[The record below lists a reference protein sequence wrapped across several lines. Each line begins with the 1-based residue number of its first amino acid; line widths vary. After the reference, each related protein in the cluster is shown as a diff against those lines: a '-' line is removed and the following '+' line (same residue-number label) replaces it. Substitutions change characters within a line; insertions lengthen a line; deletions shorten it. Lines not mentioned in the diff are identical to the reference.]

1 MNQPMSDPWVE
12 HTLRAFDSSLLIHPP
27 LKDCKY
33 IFRHAPPTVEI
44 HIIRTKTPT
53 DRGLHFQLHH
63 RWLDFTQA
71 HQYRQSCPL
80 WQARQVSA
88 ADKDAVCDCAAE
100 KLFDL
105 VLNEIEELSG
115 GERQKLGN
123 LCKDLLNS
131 MPRHVS
137 AESKEVVPGRID
149 TEITWDT
156 STSKYFKT
164 SFDVFIYASDYGSV
178 AKPEHRFHDL
188 SDPATGG
195 ENFPLHPPDN
205 HVSSTTQATSQS
217 VPDDSSAKSS
227 PEASRDDLNPPTATD
242 YLWRGKAEHSRSIT
256 IKCPHSTLSPGKKYI
271 ALIRPTEECQSFYS
285 APFLFEIQCPSPQN
299 VQAKKV
305 GSEIHVTWDFPC
317 DINVEYRVICE
328 SMFDTHHRS
337 VLLEKSPYSFQVDLD
352 VLSEELEVTVEA
364 TSEDGLESSR
374 SIPAK
379 IPAEAIHTT
388 SPSEESDV
396 DFEDGGGFDS
406 PGWYSCRSPS
416 VQNDF
421 EPKSS
426 SRTPSSSNIR
436 ESISVQKPRVTARSA
451 PRRKRSSQ
459 KNTSDRPPSDL
470 HPRSSAST
478 KSNAQAEHSQCLGST
493 DLNASQKATA
503 PSSRISTAT
512 VKDRVSDAVGQA
524 DFKVVSAEQDSEDEE
539 PEGRSASSFSGE
551 RALKEELRR
560 TAEHPISSQPKE
572 SEVPRFSCLM

>member
-1 MNQPMSDPWVE
+1 
-12 HTLRAFDSSLLIHPP
+12 
-27 LKDCKY
+27 
-33 IFRHAPPTVEI
+33 
-44 HIIRTKTPT
+44 
-53 DRGLHFQLHH
+53 
-63 RWLDFTQA
+63 LDFTQA

-88 ADKDAVCDCAAE
+88 ADHDAVCDCAVE

-115 GERQKLGN
+115 GKRQKLGN

-137 AESKEVVPGRID
+137 AMSKEVSPGRIE

-164 SFDVFIYASDYGSV
+164 SFDVFIYASDYGLV

-188 SDPATGG
+188 SDPATGD
-195 ENFPLHPPDN
+195 NDFPLHPPDN
-205 HVSSTTQATSQS
+205 NVSSTIQATSQS
-217 VPDDSSAKSS
+217 VPDDSSAESS
-227 PEASRDDLNPPTATD
+227 PEATRDDLNPPTAPD

-256 IKCPHSTLSPGKKYI
+256 IKCPHSTLSPGKRYV

-285 APFLFEIQCPSPQN
+285 APFVFEIECPSPQN

-305 GSEIHVTWDFPC
+305 DGKIQVTWDFPC

-328 SMFDTHHRS
+328 SIYGRHHRS
-337 VLLEKSPYSFQVDLD
+337 VLLQEPPYWFQVDLD

-364 TSEDGLESSR
+364 TSEDCLESSP
-374 SIPAK
+374 SIPAV
-379 IPAEAIHTT
+379 IPPEAIHTT
-388 SPSEESDV
+388 SPSEESDD

-421 EPKSS
+421 EPNLSS
-426 SRTPSSSNIR
+426 GTPSSSNIR
-436 ESISVQKPRVTARSA
+436 ESISVQKPRVTAGSA

-459 KNTSDRPPSDL
+459 KNTSDRPPSDP
-470 HPRSSAST
+470 HPRSSATT
-478 KSNAQAEHSQCLGST
+478 KSNAHAEHSPGLGST

-503 PSSRISTAT
+503 PSSTISTAT
-512 VKDRVSDAVGQA
+512 VKDRVPDAVGQA
-524 DFKVVSAEQDSEDEE
+524 DLKVVSAEHASEDKE
-539 PEGRSASSFSGE
+539 PEGKSASSFSGE
-551 RALKEELRR
+551 RAWKKELRR
-560 TAEHPISSQPKE
+560 TAEHPISTQPNE
-572 SEVPRFSCLM
+572 SEVPCFSC

>member
-1 MNQPMSDPWVE
+1 MIQPVSDPWVE
-12 HTLRAFDSSLLIHPP
+12 HTFRAFGSSLLIHPP

-44 HIIRTKTPT
+44 DIIRIKTPT

-137 AESKEVVPGRID
+137 AESQEVVPGRID

-156 STSKYFKT
+156 STSKHFKT

-195 ENFPLHPPDN
+195 NDFPLHPPDN
-205 HVSSTTQATSQS
+205 NVSSTTQATSQS
-217 VPDDSSAKSS
+217 VPDDSSAESS
-227 PEASRDDLNPPTATD
+227 PEASRDDLNPPTGTD

-256 IKCPHSTLSPGKKYI
+256 IKCPHSTLSPGKKYV
-271 ALIRPTEECQSFYS
+271 ALIRPTEECRSFYS
-285 APFLFEIQCPSPQN
+285 APFLLEIQCPSPQN

-305 GSEIHVTWDFPC
+305 GSEIHVTWDFPF

-337 VLLEKSPYSFQVDLD
+337 VLLEKPPYSFEVDLD

-388 SPSEESDV
+388 SPSEESDD

-406 PGWYSCRSPS
+406 PGWYSRSPS
-416 VQNDF
+416 VQTDDF
-421 EPKSS
+421 EPNFLSS
-426 SRTPSSSNIR
+426 WSNIR
-436 ESISVQKPRVTARSA
+436 ESITVQKRRITAPGRYRSF
-451 PRRKRSSQ
+451 SQ
-459 KNTSDRPPSDL
+459 KKLSDRPPSDL
-470 HPRSSAST
+470 PPQSSAT
-478 KSNAQAEHSQCLGST
+478 KSNAQAGHSQRWVST
-493 DLNASQKATA
+493 DLNASQKAAA
-503 PSSRISTAT
+503 PSSRISTAND
-512 VKDRVSDAVGQA
+512 KDRVSDAVGQA
-524 DFKVVSAEQDSEDEE
+524 DLKVVSKE
-539 PEGRSASSFSGE
+539 PEARSASSFSGE
-551 RALKEELRR
+551 RALKEELRS
-560 TAEHPISSQPKE
+560 TAEHPISTQPDE
-572 SEVPRFSCLM
+572 SEVPCFSCLM